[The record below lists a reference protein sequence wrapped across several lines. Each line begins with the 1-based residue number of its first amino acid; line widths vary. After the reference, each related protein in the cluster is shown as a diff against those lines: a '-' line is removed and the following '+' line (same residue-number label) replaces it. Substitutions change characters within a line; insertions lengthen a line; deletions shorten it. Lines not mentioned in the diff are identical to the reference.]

1 MEVPESSAETFAD
14 RVDTPLRERK
24 KALTRRAILDAADRL
39 FSAKGFDQ
47 VTVAEIADAANVS
60 VKTLFVYFRSKE
72 DLVFSDYELL
82 DVLVSALASR
92 PPDTSSAMA
101 IAEAL
106 IEQLRKQRKGIT
118 GIVDWHRAYG
128 DSSALQ
134 SGLLRMWSVFE
145 DRIAD
150 ELAREQGR
158 PTTVAIRFHAMQLVG
173 LVRLT
178 TSKELLAELNPVD
191 PRGLSKFVRLIRKVA
206 RSIDG

>member
-1 MEVPESSAETFAD
+1 MTAD
-14 RVDTPLRERK
+14 IPLRERK
-24 KALTRRAILDAADRL
+24 KALTRQAILDAADRL

-72 DLVFSDYELL
+72 ELAFSDHEFL
-82 DVLVSALASR
+82 DSLVSALGSR
-92 PPDTSSAMA
+92 PPEMSAATA

-106 IEQLRKQRKGIT
+106 IERVRNQPDGVAGIL
-118 GIVDWHRAYG
+118 DWRRAYG
-128 DSSALQ
+128 ESQALQ
-134 SGLLRMWSVFE
+134 SGLLRLWSDFE

-158 PTTVAIRFHAMQLVG
+158 PKTVAIRFHAMQLVG

-178 TSKELLAELNPVD
+178 TSDELPAELNPVD
-191 PRGLSKFVRLIRKVA
+191 PRGLSKFVRLMRKLA
-206 RSIDG
+206 RSIGDL